1 MHEISSLT
9 PPASD
14 FSFLMSLK
22 PRLFDKAKLLD
33 AYLTPLANRSAENG
47 CFSRVSRQC
56 QMKDTLLPAI
66 LANSAC

>member
-14 FSFLMSLK
+14 FSLLMYLK

-47 CFSRVSRQC
+47 CFSRESVGSVR
-56 QMKDTLLPAI
+56 
-66 LANSAC
+66 